1 MELTDVN
8 VLVAIISGL
17 LGIYAGYKKALAY
30 AQKNGQNEAKIII
43 MLENLTTSYEKMD
56 KKLDDSIDDRH
67 KIKVAIGVHEEQI
80 LNLIEKVD
88 KIESNCK
95 ECRKKCD

>member
-17 LGIYAGYKKALAY
+17 LGIYAGYKRALSY
-30 AQKNGQNEAKIII
+30 AEKNGQNEAKIII

-56 KKLDDSIDDRH
+56 KKLDSSIEDRH
-67 KIKVAIGVHEEQI
+67 QI
-80 LNLIEKVD
+80 REIITTHDTQIINLIDEVNEIKQ
-88 KIESNCK
+88 NCRD
-95 ECRKKCD
+95 CRKKC

>member
-17 LGIYAGYKKALAY
+17 LGIYAGYKKALSY
-30 AQKNGQNEAKIII
+30 AEKNGQNDAKIII

-67 KIKVAIGVHEEQI
+67 RIKEILGVHDEQI
-80 LNLIEKVD
+80 TMLLDDVKELKKRCLECNK
-88 KIESNCK
+88 NC
-95 ECRKKCD
+95 

>member
-17 LGIYAGYKKALAY
+17 LGIYAGYKKALSY
-30 AQKNGQNEAKIII
+30 AEKNGQNEAKIII

-67 KIKVAIGVHEEQI
+67 KIKETLGIHEEQI
-80 LNLIEKVD
+80 NTLLGDVKDLKSRCIECNKR
-88 KIESNCK
+88 C
-95 ECRKKCD
+95 